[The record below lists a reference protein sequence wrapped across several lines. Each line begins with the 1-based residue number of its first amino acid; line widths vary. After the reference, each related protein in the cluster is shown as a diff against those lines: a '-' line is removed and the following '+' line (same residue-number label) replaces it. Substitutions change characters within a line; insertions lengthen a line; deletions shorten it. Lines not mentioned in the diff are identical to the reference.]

1 VDAVV
6 RELPPEPAG
15 LIASSFGERPEVVG
29 LAGRRLRVAHDE
41 EPHARKDTTGA
52 VGTSL

>member
-1 VDAVV
+1 
-6 RELPPEPAG
+6 L
-15 LIASSFGERPEVVG
+15 LASDVGERPKVVG
-29 LAGRRLRVAHDE
+29 AALGRLRVAHDE

>member
-1 VDAVV
+1 V
-6 RELPPEPAG
+6 LTPG
-15 LIASSFGERPEVVG
+15 FGEGAQVVG
-29 LAGRRLRVAHDE
+29 LAESCLRMTHDE

>member
-1 VDAVV
+1 MLA
-6 RELPPEPAG
+6 PG
-15 LIASSFGERPEVVG
+15 LGEGAEVVG
-29 LAGRRLRVAHDE
+29 LADSRLRMAHDE